1 MEPPREKTRGL
12 RNNNPLNIER
22 GQPWQGLRIVQ
33 TDPRF
38 AQFTTMLYGL
48 RAAFRL
54 IRTYMLQYR
63 LNTITAIIRR
73 WAPPGENNTAA
84 YIHTV
89 SQRSHIP
96 ADQPLKFADRQ
107 HIVSIVAAMA
117 YVESATILDESLLTR
132 AYDLAK

>member
-1 MEPPREKTRGL
+1 
-12 RNNNPLNIER
+12 
-22 GQPWQGLRIVQ
+22 
-33 TDPRF
+33 
-38 AQFTTMLYGL
+38 MLYGL

-63 LNTITAIIRR
+63 LNTISAIIRR

-84 YIHTV
+84 YIRTV

-96 ADQPLKFADRQ
+96 DNHPIRFADRQ

-117 YVESATILDESLLTR
+117 YVESAAILDESLLNR